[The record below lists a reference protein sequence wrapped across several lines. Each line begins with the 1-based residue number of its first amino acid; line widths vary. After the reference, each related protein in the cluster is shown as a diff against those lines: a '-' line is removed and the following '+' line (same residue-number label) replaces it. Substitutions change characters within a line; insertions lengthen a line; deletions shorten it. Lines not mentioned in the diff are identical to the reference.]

1 MCFLSLFLKEDSMIF
16 ELLNYNCDYPSKKGG
31 GGVED
36 YCNMIGCYYNKV
48 SLLVCLLIGS

>member
-1 MCFLSLFLKEDSMIF
+1 MIF
-16 ELLNYNCDYPSKKGG
+16 ELLNYNYDFPSKDGG